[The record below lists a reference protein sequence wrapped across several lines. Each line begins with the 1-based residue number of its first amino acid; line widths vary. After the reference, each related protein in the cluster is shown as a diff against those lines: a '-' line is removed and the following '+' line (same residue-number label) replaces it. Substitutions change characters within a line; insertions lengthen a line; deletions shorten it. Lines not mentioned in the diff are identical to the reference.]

1 MTKTTS
7 DLDPAASS
15 AASGKS
21 EGASAASSSAS
32 VSSTPGVS
40 SASDKPVAPVQVTTK
55 TVPPADPPA
64 VVAGTAPVVTPPV
77 GANVPPAAETVP
89 AVDKSF
95 ATDKP
100 FSADKSVVIDKP
112 LVTDKSGVT
121 DKALAAGQASSSS
134 QTLGGDK
141 LSSAG
146 KSSSTEKVSSLEK
159 PFSLDRSNSI
169 EKPFSA
175 EKPLSG
181 DKPLGGEK
189 VLGADK
195 SPASG
200 ASTDK
205 PFSADKPFSTD
216 KSGVTDAGVKLDKSA
231 DGGSGRTIPPPPPP
245 PSGKGPGKASKRGG
259 LPVAVIILVLLC
271 LAMGSALWF
280 QRQQSEKAGRE
291 VASRLDGLSTQLEQ
305 TRNSARESLALSQA
319 QAGKVASLENALR
332 EAQSQY
338 SALEQAWQS
347 FNDTGSDD
355 VLLNDIDR
363 LLTIASQQLRLA
375 GNVNNAIVAL
385 ETAQSRLARADRP
398 RFASLQESIN
408 GDLDRLRGVATVD
421 VAAQS
426 ARIDRLAA
434 MVMRAPLLVPD
445 GAVPGGMATGTPL
458 SSGLSPAPV
467 ATDPALPADAPWY
480 QHWRAEIAS
489 WPSRAGSSLAHELGD
504 LIRVQRVDQ
513 PEALILSPEQ
523 ADQLRATVRQRLLA
537 VQLSLLMRQPAIWQS
552 EMQNVVTTL
561 TRYFDNRAADT
572 VAALALARELEQT
585 RIADPLP
592 DVTNSLNAVAAMRA
606 ATAAPREQG

>member
-1 MTKTTS
+1 M
-7 DLDPAASS
+7 
-15 AASGKS
+15 
-21 EGASAASSSAS
+21 
-32 VSSTPGVS
+32 
-40 SASDKPVAPVQVTTK
+40 
-55 TVPPADPPA
+55 
-64 VVAGTAPVVTPPV
+64 
-77 GANVPPAAETVP
+77 
-89 AVDKSF
+89 
-95 ATDKP
+95 
-100 FSADKSVVIDKP
+100 
-112 LVTDKSGVT
+112 
-121 DKALAAGQASSSS
+121 
-134 QTLGGDK
+134 
-141 LSSAG
+141 
-146 KSSSTEKVSSLEK
+146 
-159 PFSLDRSNSI
+159 
-169 EKPFSA
+169 
-175 EKPLSG
+175 
-181 DKPLGGEK
+181 
-189 VLGADK
+189 
-195 SPASG
+195 
-200 ASTDK
+200 
-205 PFSADKPFSTD
+205 
-216 KSGVTDAGVKLDKSA
+216 
-231 DGGSGRTIPPPPPP
+231 GRTIPPPPPP
-245 PSGKGPGKASKRGG
+245 SGRGPGKPGKRGG
-259 LPVAVIILVLLC
+259 LPVTVIILVLLC

-291 VASRLDGLSTQLEQ
+291 IASRLDGLSTQLEQ

-319 QAGKVASLENALR
+319 QAGKVAGLENALR

-421 VAAQS
+421 VGAQS

-458 SSGLSPAPV
+458 SAGLPAAAV
-467 ATDPALPADAPWY
+467 AVEPALPADAPWY

-561 TRYFDNRAADT
+561 TRYFDTRAADT
-572 VAALALARELEQT
+572 AAALTLARELEQT

-606 ATAAPREQG
+606 ATATPREQG

>member
-7 DLDPAASS
+7 DLDPAATS

-21 EGASAASSSAS
+21 EGPSATSSSAS
-32 VSSTPGVS
+32 VTSTPVVPP
-40 SASDKPVAPVQVTTK
+40 ASDKPVAPVQVTTK
-55 TVPPADPPA
+55 TVPAADQP
-64 VVAGTAPVVTPPV
+64 VAAAGSAPVSAPPMGGTLPPV
-77 GANVPPAAETVP
+77 AADKVST
-89 AVDKSF
+89 VDKSF
-95 ATDKP
+95 ATEKPYSTDKSGVTDKP
-100 FSADKSVVIDKP
+100 VVSGKPGLTDKSVVIDKP
-112 LVTDKSGVT
+112 LGTDKPLNVDKPLT
-121 DKALAAGQASSSS
+121 ADKALPSDRPSGA
-134 QTLGGDK
+134 D
-141 LSSAG
+141 
-146 KSSSTEKVSSLEK
+146 KVSSLEK

-175 EKPLSG
+175 
-181 DKPLGGEK
+181 DKPLVG
-189 VLGADK
+189 DK
-195 SPASG
+195 TPTGS

-205 PFSADKPFSTD
+205 PFSADKP
-216 KSGVTDAGVKLDKSA
+216 GVTDAGVKLDKSS

-245 PSGKGPGKASKRGG
+245 PGRGSGKPAKRGG

-291 VASRLDGLSTQLEQ
+291 IASRLDGLSTQLDQ

-319 QAGKVASLENALR
+319 QAGKVAGLENALR

-458 SSGLSPAPV
+458 SSGLPPAPV
-467 ATDPALPADAPWY
+467 AVEPALPADAPWY

-572 VAALALARELEQT
+572 VAALTLARELEQT

-606 ATAAPREQG
+606 ATTTPREQG